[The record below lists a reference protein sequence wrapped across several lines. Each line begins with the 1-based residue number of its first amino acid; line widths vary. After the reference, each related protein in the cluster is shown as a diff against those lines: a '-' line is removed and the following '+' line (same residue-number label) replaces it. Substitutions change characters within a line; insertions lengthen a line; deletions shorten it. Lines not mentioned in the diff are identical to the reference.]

1 MERKGGQEKYRSRIS
16 IAQASRKHTPGLFVS
31 RYNLACE
38 REIHRLKSANGIGV
52 REKGCG
58 PSGGYLWEKYQLKDT
73 HPSKHFFERN
83 AKSPK
88 LFHKYQQCSPQSGE
102 QS

>member
-1 MERKGGQEKYRSRIS
+1 MR
-16 IAQASRKHTPGLFVS
+16 
-31 RYNLACE
+31 
-38 REIHRLKSANGIGV
+38 V

-58 PSGGYLWEKYQLKDT
+58 PSGGYLWEKYELKDT
-73 HPSKHFFERN
+73 HRSKHFFERN